1 MSKFRSLALLFA
13 LLGQSG
19 CFYLDTTLPLDTDVS
34 VTKLGA
40 KKGVSHVQSIA
51 WLVAWGDGGTEAA
64 AKDGNLTVI
73 NHLDTRVLMIL
84 FGLYTRTETIAYG
97 D

>member
-1 MSKFRSLALLFA
+1 MLKIRSLALTLALFA
-13 LLGQSG
+13 QTG
-19 CFYLDTTLPLDTDVS
+19 CLYLDTTVPLDTDVN

-40 KKGVSHVQSIA
+40 KKGVSSVQSIA

-64 AKDGNLTVI
+64 AKNGDLAVI
-73 NHLDTRVLMIL
+73 NHLDTRIFMVL
-84 FGLYTRTETIAYG
+84 FGLYTRMDTIAYG